1 MVSGCVWSPGIYQ
14 ALPLLGETLGVA
26 WERGYL
32 LTISDYLDTPR
43 HNVSS
48 PCQKPVLIKNHV
60 LLHPLSD
67 VQDSL
72 DGTPPV
78 VQTDWIGRETF
89 FPVREK
95 NIFPCQG
102 KTHCALK
109 CNAWCHYNTK
119 DKEDKSRTTHK
130 GDK

>member
-1 MVSGCVWSPGIYQ
+1 VP
-14 ALPLLGETLGVA
+14 
-26 WERGYL
+26 
-32 LTISDYLDTPR
+32 
-43 HNVSS
+43 S

-95 NIFPCQG
+95 TFFPVRE
-102 KTHCALK
+102 KLIAL
-109 CNAWCHYNTK
+109 
-119 DKEDKSRTTHK
+119 
-130 GDK
+130 